1 MTSHKN
7 CPIFKTTS
15 LLHCPATS
23 KILPPPWPWAF
34 GRPISNESTLLLQ
47 IITCQLKENLIQGW
61 LWYVVRSSLR
71 VGFCFQ
77 YQLINLAWL
86 STDFFPFSWIQPR
99 PQSYFKKVKTSFL
112 PSSYSE
118 KVCWGQGWAESWL
131 SAFSWLHI
139 LVCAV
144 VQKYYEIFFIY
155 NFSHFWYAFC
165 NQPDLFAHLENVN
178 KLWNNNLT
186 VHVNERNQNK
196 NKATSRSNWPR
207 VLLFDVAHKQC
218 NGVIKGWLHCLT
230 SESKGRFLV
239 NNILLAW
246 SLVIA
251 QAQFFLMKK
260 NKDWTSRTLANPLPS
275 TPLRPITSYFCLTP
289 HPSQS
294 GRHMCITP
302 IYKRRLIIP

>member
-15 LLHCPATS
+15 LPHCPATS

-34 GRPISNESTLLLQ
+34 GRPVSNESTLLLQ

-61 LWYVVRSSLR
+61 LWYVIRSSLR

-144 VQKYYEIFFIY
+144 VQKYYEI
-155 NFSHFWYAFC
+155 
-165 NQPDLFAHLENVN
+165 
-178 KLWNNNLT
+178 T
-186 VHVNERNQNK
+186 
-196 NKATSRSNWPR
+196 
-207 VLLFDVAHKQC
+207 
-218 NGVIKGWLHCLT
+218 
-230 SESKGRFLV
+230 FLV
-239 NNILLAW
+239 RILQSTW
-246 SLVIA
+246 FICTSWKRK
-251 QAQFFLMKK
+251 QTMKQQPHRACE
-260 NKDWTSRTLANPLPS
+260 WTKSKQKQS
-275 TPLRPITSYFCLTP
+275 HITFKLTTRSIVWCSP
-289 HPSQS
+289 QTMQWCH
-294 GRHMCITP
+294 
-302 IYKRRLIIP
+302 